1 MLFDRQ
7 SKLSLEE
14 KVVLSLKQQ
23 NRLHATNGA
32 TSYDPQRL
40 VIIAGNLYK
49 LIITGIQNTVNEY
62 YLLYNLYL

>member
-40 VIIAGNLYK
+40 VIIAGT
-49 LIITGIQNTVNEY
+49 IIN
-62 YLLYNLYL
+62 